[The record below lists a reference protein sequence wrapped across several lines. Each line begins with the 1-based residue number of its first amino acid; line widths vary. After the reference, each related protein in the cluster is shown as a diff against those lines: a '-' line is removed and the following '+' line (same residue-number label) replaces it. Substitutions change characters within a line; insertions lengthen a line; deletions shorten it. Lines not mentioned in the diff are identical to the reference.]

1 MNEKI
6 SGNTYTLHNQVEI
19 PCVGFGTWQVPDGET
34 AANAVMHAI
43 EAGYTHIDT
52 AIAYHNEIGVG
63 AGIRMSGVAREKLFV
78 TSKLWNDVRGY
89 DETLKEFGNSLKRLN
104 MDYLDLFLIHW
115 PRPIAFRDNY
125 EEVNRETWRA
135 FEHLLNEGYVRA
147 IGVSNFLPKHL
158 KALLKSAKVVPMIDQ
173 IEFHPGWMQ
182 PEAVSFCEEHGIL
195 VEAWSPLGSGKL
207 LSDPAL
213 VALAEK
219 YNRSAAQICLR
230 WCLQKG
236 KLPLPKS
243 TTPARIEEN
252 LRLFDFQ
259 ISKEDS
265 DLIDGLACVGRTGSD
280 PDNAR
285 FESDFYYLVEKGGC
299 REIDNLKQG
308 SL

>member
-52 AIAYHNEIGVG
+52 AIVYHNEIGVG
-63 AGIRMSGVAREKLFV
+63 AGIRMSGAAREKLFV

-125 EEVNRETWRA
+125 EEANRETWRA

-147 IGVSNFLPKHL
+147 ISYQHR
-158 KALLKSAKVVPMIDQ
+158 SR
-173 IEFHPGWMQ
+173 
-182 PEAVSFCEEHGIL
+182 GIK
-195 VEAWSPLGSGKL
+195 E
-207 LSDPAL
+207 
-213 VALAEK
+213 
-219 YNRSAAQICLR
+219 
-230 WCLQKG
+230 
-236 KLPLPKS
+236 S
-243 TTPARIEEN
+243 T
-252 LRLFDFQ
+252 
-259 ISKEDS
+259 
-265 DLIDGLACVGRTGSD
+265 ACRTDTGSS
-280 PDNAR
+280 PKAKQ
-285 FESDFYYLVEKGGC
+285 FK
-299 REIDNLKQG
+299 EIGQSG
-308 SL
+308 SSGIIYWYSFS

>member
-1 MNEKI
+1 MRH
-6 SGNTYTLHNQVEI
+6 TFTLANGVEI
-19 PCVGFGTWQVPDGET
+19 PAVGFGTYKAADNTDEAIISEAIRQGYRHLDT
-34 AANAVMHAI
+34 AAFYFNEEAVGKAVR
-43 EAGYTHIDT
+43 ES
-52 AIAYHNEIGVG
+52 
-63 AGIRMSGVAREKLFV
+63 GIPREEFFL
-78 TSKLWNDVRGY
+78 TSKVWKDQLGY
-89 DETLKEFGNSLKRLN
+89 DSTLQEFENSCKRLGT
-104 MDYLDLFLIHW
+104 DYLDLYLIHW
-115 PRPIAFRDNY
+115 PRPSDLNAEWRDLD
-125 EEVNRETWRA
+125 VETWKA
-135 FEHLLNEGYVRA
+135 LEDLYKSKKVRA

-158 KALLKSAKVVPMIDQ
+158 KALLKSAEVVPMIDQ

-182 PEAVSFCEEHGIL
+182 PETVSFCEEHGIL

-219 YNRSAAQICLR
+219 YNRSTAQICLR

-243 TTPARIEEN
+243 TTPSRIEEN

-280 PDNAR
+280 PDNAK
-285 FESDFYYLVEKGGC
+285 F
-299 REIDNLKQG
+299 
-308 SL
+308 

>member
-1 MNEKI
+1 MRH
-6 SGNTYTLHNQVEI
+6 TFTLANGVEI
-19 PCVGFGTWQVPDGET
+19 PAVGFGTYKAADNTDEAIISEAIRHGYRHLDT
-34 AANAVMHAI
+34 AAFYFNEEAVGKAVR
-43 EAGYTHIDT
+43 ES
-52 AIAYHNEIGVG
+52 
-63 AGIRMSGVAREKLFV
+63 GIPREEFFL
-78 TSKLWNDVRGY
+78 TSKVWKDHLGY
-89 DETLKEFGNSLKRLN
+89 DSTLQEFESTCKRLGT
-104 MDYLDLFLIHW
+104 DYLDLYLIHW
-115 PRPIAFRDNY
+115 PRPSDLNAEWRDLD
-125 EEVNRETWRA
+125 VETWKA
-135 FEHLLNEGYVRA
+135 LEDLYKSKKVRA

-158 KALLKSAKVVPMIDQ
+158 KALLKSAEVVPMIDQ

-182 PEAVSFCEEHGIL
+182 PETVSFCEEHGIL

-219 YNRSAAQICLR
+219 YNRSTAQICLR

-243 TTPARIEEN
+243 TTPSRIEEN

-280 PDNAR
+280 PDNAK
-285 FESDFYYLVEKGGC
+285 F
-299 REIDNLKQG
+299 
-308 SL
+308 

>member
-6 SGNTYTLHNQVEI
+6 SENTYTLHNQVEI

-158 KALLKSAKVVPMIDQ
+158 KALLKSTEVVPMIDQ

-219 YNRSAAQICLR
+219 YNRSTAQICLR

-243 TTPARIEEN
+243 TTPSRIEEN

-280 PDNAR
+280 PDNAK
-285 FESDFYYLVEKGGC
+285 F
-299 REIDNLKQG
+299 
-308 SL
+308 

>member
-1 MNEKI
+1 MRH
-6 SGNTYTLHNQVEI
+6 TFTLANGVEI
-19 PCVGFGTWQVPDGET
+19 PAVGFGTYKAADNTDEAIISEAIRQGYRHLDT
-34 AANAVMHAI
+34 AAFYFNEEAVGKAVR
-43 EAGYTHIDT
+43 ES
-52 AIAYHNEIGVG
+52 
-63 AGIRMSGVAREKLFV
+63 GIPREDFFL
-78 TSKLWNDVRGY
+78 TSKVWKDHLGY
-89 DETLKEFGNSLKRLN
+89 DSTLQEFESTCKRLGT
-104 MDYLDLFLIHW
+104 DYLDLYLIHW
-115 PRPIAFRDNY
+115 PRPSDLNAEWRDLD
-125 EEVNRETWRA
+125 VETWKA
-135 FEHLLNEGYVRA
+135 LEDLYKSKKVRA

-158 KALLKSAKVVPMIDQ
+158 KALLKSAEVVPMIDQ

-182 PEAVSFCEEHGIL
+182 PETVSFCEEHGIL

-219 YNRSAAQICLR
+219 YNRSTAQICLR

-243 TTPARIEEN
+243 TTPSRIEEN

-280 PDNAR
+280 PDNAK
-285 FESDFYYLVEKGGC
+285 F
-299 REIDNLKQG
+299 
-308 SL
+308 

>member
-1 MNEKI
+1 
-6 SGNTYTLHNQVEI
+6 
-19 PCVGFGTWQVPDGET
+19 
-34 AANAVMHAI
+34 
-43 EAGYTHIDT
+43 
-52 AIAYHNEIGVG
+52 
-63 AGIRMSGVAREKLFV
+63 
-78 TSKLWNDVRGY
+78 
-89 DETLKEFGNSLKRLN
+89 
-104 MDYLDLFLIHW
+104 
-115 PRPIAFRDNY
+115 
-125 EEVNRETWRA
+125 
-135 FEHLLNEGYVRA
+135 
-147 IGVSNFLPKHL
+147 
-158 KALLKSAKVVPMIDQ
+158 MIDQ

-236 KLPLPKS
+236 ILPLPKS

-285 FESDFYYLVEKGGC
+285 F
-299 REIDNLKQG
+299 
-308 SL
+308 

>member
-1 MNEKI
+1 MRH
-6 SGNTYTLHNQVEI
+6 TLTLANGVEI
-19 PCVGFGTWQVPDGET
+19 PAVGFGTYKAADNTDEAIISEAIRHGYRHLDT
-34 AANAVMHAI
+34 AAFYFNEEAVGKAVR
-43 EAGYTHIDT
+43 ES
-52 AIAYHNEIGVG
+52 
-63 AGIRMSGVAREKLFV
+63 GIPREEFFL
-78 TSKLWNDVRGY
+78 TSKVWKDHLGY
-89 DETLKEFGNSLKRLN
+89 DSTLQEFESTCKRLGT
-104 MDYLDLFLIHW
+104 DYLDLYLIHW
-115 PRPIAFRDNY
+115 PRPSDLNAEWRDLD
-125 EEVNRETWRA
+125 VETWKA
-135 FEHLLNEGYVRA
+135 LEDLYKSKKVRA

-182 PEAVSFCEEHGIL
+182 PETVSFCEEHGIL

-285 FESDFYYLVEKGGC
+285 F
-299 REIDNLKQG
+299 
-308 SL
+308 

>member
-6 SGNTYTLHNQVEI
+6 SENTYTLHNQVEI

-158 KALLKSAKVVPMIDQ
+158 KALLKSAEVVPMIDQ

-213 VALAEK
+213 VTLAEK
-219 YNRSAAQICLR
+219 YNRSTAQICLR

-243 TTPARIEEN
+243 TTPSRIEEN

-280 PDNAR
+280 PDNAK
-285 FESDFYYLVEKGGC
+285 F
-299 REIDNLKQG
+299 
-308 SL
+308 

>member
-1 MNEKI
+1 
-6 SGNTYTLHNQVEI
+6 
-19 PCVGFGTWQVPDGET
+19 
-34 AANAVMHAI
+34 
-43 EAGYTHIDT
+43 
-52 AIAYHNEIGVG
+52 
-63 AGIRMSGVAREKLFV
+63 
-78 TSKLWNDVRGY
+78 
-89 DETLKEFGNSLKRLN
+89 

-115 PRPIAFRDNY
+115 PRPIALRDNY

-158 KALLKSAKVVPMIDQ
+158 KALLKSAEVVPMIDQ

-182 PEAVSFCEEHGIL
+182 PETVSFCEEHGIL

-219 YNRSAAQICLR
+219 YNRSTAQICLR

-243 TTPARIEEN
+243 TTPSRIEEN

-280 PDNAR
+280 PDNAK
-285 FESDFYYLVEKGGC
+285 F
-299 REIDNLKQG
+299 
-308 SL
+308 

>member
-63 AGIRMSGVAREKLFV
+63 AGIWMSGAAREKLFV

-125 EEVNRETWRA
+125 EEANRETWRA

-285 FESDFYYLVEKGGC
+285 F
-299 REIDNLKQG
+299 
-308 SL
+308 

>member
-1 MNEKI
+1 MA
-6 SGNTYTLHNQVEI
+6 SDFL
-19 PCVGFGTWQVPDGET
+19 
-34 AANAVMHAI
+34 
-43 EAGYTHIDT
+43 
-52 AIAYHNEIGVG
+52 
-63 AGIRMSGVAREKLFV
+63 
-78 TSKLWNDVRGY
+78 GY
-89 DETLKEFGNSLKRLN
+89 DSTLQEFEESCKKLGT
-104 MDYLDLFLIHW
+104 DYLDLYLIHW
-115 PRPIAFRDNY
+115 PRPDDLTAEWKDLD
-125 EEVNRETWRA
+125 VETWKA
-135 FEHLLNEGYVRA
+135 LEDLYKSKKVRA

-285 FESDFYYLVEKGGC
+285 F
-299 REIDNLKQG
+299 
-308 SL
+308 

>member
-63 AGIRMSGVAREKLFV
+63 AGIRMSGAAREKLFV

-125 EEVNRETWRA
+125 EEANRETWRA

-230 WCLQKG
+230 
-236 KLPLPKS
+236 
-243 TTPARIEEN
+243 
-252 LRLFDFQ
+252 
-259 ISKEDS
+259 
-265 DLIDGLACVGRTGSD
+265 
-280 PDNAR
+280 
-285 FESDFYYLVEKGGC
+285 
-299 REIDNLKQG
+299 
-308 SL
+308 